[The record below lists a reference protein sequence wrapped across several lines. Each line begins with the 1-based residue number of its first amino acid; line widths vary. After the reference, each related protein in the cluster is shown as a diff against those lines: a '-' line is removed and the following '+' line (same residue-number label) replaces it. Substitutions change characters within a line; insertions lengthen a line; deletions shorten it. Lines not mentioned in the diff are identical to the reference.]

1 MSTIANPGN
10 RDRLWRTTV
19 IALPYFWL
27 GLFFLAPFAIV
38 FKISL
43 AEPLIAQ
50 PPFSPLW
57 DWADDGTGR
66 LLATLDNYLF
76 LLEDKL

>member
-1 MSTIANPGN
+1 MSIIANPGN
-10 RDRLWRTTV
+10 RDRLWRRSV
-19 IALPYFWL
+19 IALPYLWL

-57 DWADDGTGR
+57 GIAEDGTR
-66 LLATLDNYLF
+66 KLLATLDNYLF